1 MNKQL
6 TPDELRQL
14 SIAERLELMET
25 IWDSSAETPEALDVP
40 DWHKQELDKRLAA
53 HAADPSAAAPWSE
66 VKAKILDTLRK

>member
-14 SIAERLELMET
+14 SIAERLELMES
-25 IWDSSAETPEALDVP
+25 IWNSLAEMPDDLDVR

-53 HAADPSAAAPWSE
+53 HAADPSTAEPWSE
-66 VKAKILDTLRK
+66 VKVKILDALRK